1 LTRAGTSATFDV
13 VLYRKF
19 RANEVLFL
27 VGVPFE
33 NPVEFVPLTV
43 KEIKPRKPLKGK
55 IKLKIDCSTLGK
67 SSIDTLAYVLKK
79 YLRVQI
85 VGGDTVYTEGI
96 ISNSKYNEV
105 WRTIDLFQCNIVC

>member
-1 LTRAGTSATFDV
+1 M
-13 VLYRKF
+13 
-19 RANEVLFL
+19 FL

-33 NPVEFVPLTV
+33 NPVKFVPLTV

-67 SSIDTLAYVLKK
+67 SSINALAYVLKK
-79 YLRVQI
+79 YLRVQV
-85 VGGDTVYTEGI
+85 VGGDTIYAEGTI
-96 ISNSKYNEV
+96 NNSKYNEV